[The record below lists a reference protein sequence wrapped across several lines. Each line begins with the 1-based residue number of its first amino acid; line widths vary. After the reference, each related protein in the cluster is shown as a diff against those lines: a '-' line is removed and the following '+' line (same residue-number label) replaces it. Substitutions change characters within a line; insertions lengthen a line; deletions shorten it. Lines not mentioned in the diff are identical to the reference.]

1 MKSYND
7 ELKMQKN
14 TKECG
19 ISFATVFLK
28 WVSFIKTACKIVDLK
43 AARKKKLLK
52 DLCVEVVYLLVKWC
66 SRTNCFLWGFFDI
79 ICQCNKFSAKFLTA
93 VKFNGHSQKKR

>member
-52 DLCVEVVYLLVKWC
+52 DLVL
-66 SRTNCFLWGFFDI
+66 R
-79 ICQCNKFSAKFLTA
+79 
-93 VKFNGHSQKKR
+93 